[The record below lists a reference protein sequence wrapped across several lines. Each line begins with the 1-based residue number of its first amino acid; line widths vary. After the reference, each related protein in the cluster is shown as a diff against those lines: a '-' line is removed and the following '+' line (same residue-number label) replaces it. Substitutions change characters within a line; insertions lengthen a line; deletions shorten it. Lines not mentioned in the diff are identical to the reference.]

1 MKRFTTIIGG
11 GLGWALGG
19 PIGAILGAALG
30 TIFSEEISNVK
41 KSSKIFKNPETDFHA
56 SLLVLASVVIKADGK
71 IDRREL
77 DFVRRQFVKWFG
89 INKTNNSFN
98 VFKSLIKTEP
108 NLLKICQQIKRNM
121 PLHGRIQI
129 ISFLFDL
136 SFADGTI
143 SSNENKQIARISSYL
158 GISSQEFHQ
167 LESIKI
173 KKVKDPY
180 EILGITSSSSDKE
193 LKKMYR
199 KLVKKYHPDSLH
211 DMGKEVVLEAEN
223 TFRKIQESY
232 EEICQR
238 REIK

>member
-19 PIGAILGAALG
+19 PIGALLGAALG
-30 TIFSEEISNVK
+30 NIFSEEIAEIK
-41 KSSKIFKNPETDFHA
+41 KSSKRSKNSETDFHT

-89 INKTNNSFN
+89 INKTNNSFK
-98 VFKSLIKTEP
+98 VFKGLIKTEP
-108 NLLKICQQIKRNM
+108 NLVQICEQVRINM
-121 PLHGRIQI
+121 PLQGRIQI

-136 SFADGTI
+136 SFADGAI
-143 SSNENKQIARISSYL
+143 SINEHKQISRISSYL
-158 GISSQEFHQ
+158 GISSQEFYQ
-167 LESIKI
+167 IESIKG

-180 EILGITSSSSDKE
+180 DILGIKSTSSDQE

-199 KLVKKYHPDSLH
+199 ILVKRYHPDSLH
-211 DMGKEVVLEAEN
+211 DMGDEVVLEAQN
-223 TFRKIQESY
+223 TFRKIQEAY
-232 EEICQR
+232 EQICKQ

>member
-41 KSSKIFKNPETDFHA
+41 KSSKRFKNPETDFHA

-108 NLLKICQQIKRNM
+108 NLLNICQQIKSNM
-121 PLHGRIQI
+121 PLQGRIQI

-158 GISSQEFHQ
+158 GISSQEFYQ
-167 LESIKI
+167 LESIKT

-180 EILGITSSSSDKE
+180 EILGITSSCSDQE

>member
-1 MKRFTTIIGG
+1 VKRFTTIIGG

-77 DFVRRQFVKWFG
+77 DFVRIQFVKWFG

-167 LESIKI
+167 LESIKT
-173 KKVKDPY
+173 KKSKRP
-180 EILGITSSSSDKE
+180 I
-193 LKKMYR
+193 
-199 KLVKKYHPDSLH
+199 
-211 DMGKEVVLEAEN
+211 
-223 TFRKIQESY
+223 
-232 EEICQR
+232 
-238 REIK
+238 